1 MKNAIKLLICA
12 LVTCV
17 TAFIFTACG
26 GGEAHTHDYTA
37 DTQVVSATCQNEGYT
52 KHVCSCGDFIV
63 DNQTPST
70 VHALDNDRNCTT
82 CSKKASTGLM
92 IVSNE
97 LKSLSTCTDTE
108 IIIPKDVT
116 SIYNGAFKN
125 KTKITAIYI
134 PKTVTEINKEAFL
147 GCTNLKKVVFEDQ
160 TQIALIGADV
170 FKDCSSLEYLE
181 INGGLYLGT
190 ATDPVVFMGLK
201 DKNSVSVSVVDGTKI
216 INQKALYNSETL
228 EEVSLPNSLVTI
240 CEGAF
245 LFSKKI
251 TKSTFRGSYNEWAG
265 INFVDSYSTPA
276 YYSGSL
282 IADGLDG
289 DTLDVSTETIND
301 YAFTNLINLKKI
313 ILRDS
318 VKTVGKNSFT
328 GCYNVLEL
336 SIGTGLESIGE
347 KAFEK
352 CYKLIEICNNS
363 NLNLQSGSLEN
374 GNISTYAKNI
384 YKSNSGASKL
394 SKFGDYIIFNDN
406 GYKTIVDY
414 DSLNPIAT
422 LPTFD
427 VGNYAL
433 YNKSYVTELIIPEG
447 VKIIGDYSFA
457 GLSQITVINI
467 PNSLELIG
475 NYTFEGCSKVEAI
488 NFGTERKLQ
497 YIGNHAFEGLIA
509 IKSVIL
515 PDGLK
520 KTGDYS
526 FQNCTAMTEF
536 SMPSSL
542 EEVAWQILNGCKSLP
557 YIFFRGVGMI
567 NDQGRSLHEIAQHTF
582 NNEGRSYYF
591 WWYYDC
597 GTSYVKYPD
606 SLGSIGTFWIEIKG
620 RN

>member
-26 GGEAHTHDYTA
+26 GGEVHTHDYTA

-82 CSKKASTGLM
+82 CSKKASTGLR

-147 GCTNLKKVVFEDQ
+147 GCSNLKKVVFEED
-160 TQIALIGADV
+160 TQISLIGGNV
-170 FKDCSSLEYLE
+170 FKDCASLEYLE
-181 INGGLYLGT
+181 FNGGLYLGT

-201 DKNSVSVSVVDGTKI
+201 DENSVSVSVVDGTKI
-216 INQKALYNSETL
+216 INQNALYNSETL

-240 CEGAF
+240 CDGAF
-245 LFSKKI
+245 YSSKRLSKA
-251 TKSTFRGSYNEWAG
+251 TFRGTYNEWAG
-265 INFVDSYSTPA
+265 INFIDSYSNPA
-276 YYSGSL
+276 YYTYNL
-282 IADGLDG
+282 FAEGLDG
-289 DTLDVSTETIND
+289 ATLEVTAEKVSD

-336 SIGTGLESIGE
+336 TIGTGLESIGE

-384 YKSNSGASKL
+384 YKSDSGASKL
-394 SKFGDYIIFNDN
+394 SKSGDYIIFNDN
-406 GYKTIVDY
+406 GYKTTVDY

-422 LPTFD
+422 LPAFD
-427 VGNYAL
+427 VGDYAF

-457 GLSQITVINI
+457 GLSQITVINF
-467 PNSLELIG
+467 PNSLELIKDWSFA
-475 NYTFEGCSKVEAI
+475 NCYKVDAI
-488 NFGTERKLQ
+488 NFGTERRLQ
-497 YIGNHAFEGLIA
+497 YIGNHTFSNLTSLKLAY
-509 IKSVIL
+509 L
-515 PDGLK
+515 PDGLRK
-520 KTGDYS
+520 AGDYA
-526 FQNCTAMTEF
+526 FENCTSLEEYN
-536 SMPSSL
+536 MPSSIDDL
-542 EEVAWQILNGCKSLP
+542 GWRTLNGCKSIKLL
-557 YIFFRGVGMI
+557 YFRGVNFI
-567 NDQGRSLHEIAQHTF
+567 NDNGEEFHALAIRTKNSVGDI
-582 NNEGRSYYF
+582 YYF

-597 GTSYVKYPD
+597 GTAYLYYPK
-606 SLGSIGTFWIEIKG
+606 SNGETGYYWFEEKG
-620 RN
+620 RQ